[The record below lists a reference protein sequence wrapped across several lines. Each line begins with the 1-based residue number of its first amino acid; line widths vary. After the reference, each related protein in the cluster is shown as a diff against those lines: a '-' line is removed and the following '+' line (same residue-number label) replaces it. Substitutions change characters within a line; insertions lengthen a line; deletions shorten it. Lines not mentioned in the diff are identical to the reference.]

1 MFFFII
7 KPLSGI
13 ISVAEFVHSRAS
25 FLDQV
30 QGYRYD
36 QPHEAG
42 NAKTLQKIKLTVF
55 TIIF

>member
-1 MFFFII
+1 M
-7 KPLSGI
+7 KQLSGI
-13 ISVAEFVHSRAS
+13 ISVAELLHPRAS

-42 NAKTLQKIKLTVF
+42 NAKTLQKLKFYLA
-55 TIIF
+55 IFKHFYHHL